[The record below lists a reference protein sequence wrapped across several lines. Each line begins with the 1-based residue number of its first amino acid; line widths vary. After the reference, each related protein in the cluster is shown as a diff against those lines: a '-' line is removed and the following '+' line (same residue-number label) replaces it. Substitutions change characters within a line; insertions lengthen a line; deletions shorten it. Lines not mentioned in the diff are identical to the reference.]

1 MISAE
6 QLDALDPQTRQ
17 AVQSLLA
24 QVQQRDQEIAFKQ
37 AIIDKLTHEMAILK
51 RMKFAATSE
60 RFASTLSP
68 EQRSLL
74 EETLD
79 TDIHELDA
87 ELQRHR
93 KKADNKDEDEKKA
106 PKRTQLP
113 ADLPRR
119 DVPHEPT
126 DTSCGCGQDMQR
138 IGEDVAEKL
147 DYQPGVFTVER
158 HVRGKWVCKCCERI
172 VQAPV
177 PAHVI
182 DKGIPTTGLLAHVL
196 VAKFMDHLPLYRQE
210 AVFARAGHVIARS
223 TLAEW
228 VGTCGAQLQPLVQA
242 LADELRR
249 HLVLHADETPVA
261 MLKPAGQRDGKTH
274 KAYIWSYCTPSTN
287 PVKAV
292 VFEFSETRSGENV
305 RDFLRLDTPC
315 AWRGTLVTDGFS
327 GYSACVDKVVTSA
340 QCMAHSRRKFHE
352 LWANH
357 GSKVGEQALRFYQAL
372 FRIERQAEQLASE
385 ERQRLRQRKSHRV
398 LAVFHRWLLAKR
410 QLVPPGSATIK
421 AIDYSLKRWKELT
434 HFVSDDDVP
443 ISNNWVENQIRPI
456 AVGRSNWL
464 FAGSLRAGKR
474 AAAIMSLLH
483 SARINGHDPYAYF
496 KDVLDRLPTHP
507 ASRIDE
513 LLPHRWSPS

>member
-17 AVQSLLA
+17 AVQSLLVE
-24 QVQQRDQEIAFKQ
+24 VQQRDHEIAFKQ
-37 AIIDKLTHEMAILK
+37 ALIDKLTHEMAILK

-79 TDIHELDA
+79 TDIHELDG
-87 ELQRHR
+87 ELQRHHR
-93 KKADNKDEDEKKA
+93 KKNDKKDEDEKQL
-106 PKRTQLP
+106 PKRAQLP
-113 ADLPRR
+113 ADLSRR

-126 DTSCGCGQDMQR
+126 DTSCGCGEAMQR
-138 IGEDVAEKL
+138 IGEDVSEKL

-210 AVFARAGHVIARS
+210 AVFARAGHAIARS

-228 VGTCGAQLQPLVQA
+228 VGACGAQLQPLVQA

-249 HLVLHADETPVA
+249 HRVLHADETPVA
-261 MLKPAGQRDGKTH
+261 MLKPGNGKTH

-292 VFEFSETRSGENV
+292 VFEFSEARSGENV
-305 RDFLRLDTPC
+305 RDFLRLATPN
-315 AWRGTLVTDGFS
+315 AWKGTLVTDGFS
-327 GYSACVDKVVTSA
+327 GYSACVDKGVTSA

-372 FRIERQAEQLASE
+372 FRIERQAEQLTAE
-385 ERQRLRQRKSHRV
+385 ERRRLRQRKSRRV
-398 LAVFHRWLLAKR
+398 LAVFYRWLLGQR
-410 QLVPPGSATIK
+410 QLVPPGSATMK

-434 HFVSDDDVP
+434 HFVSDGDVP

-483 SARINGHDPYAYF
+483 SARINGQDPYAYF

-507 ASRIDE
+507 ANRIEE
-513 LLPHRWSPS
+513 LLPHRWSARS

>member
-1 MISAE
+1 MISAQ

-24 QVQQRDQEIAFKQ
+24 QVQQRDHEIAFKQ
-37 AIIDKLTHEMAILK
+37 ALIDKLTHEMAILK

-79 TDIHELDA
+79 TDIHELDG

-93 KKADNKDEDEKKA
+93 KKSDKNDEKQS

-113 ADLPRR
+113 AHLPRR
-119 DVPHEPT
+119 DVPHEPA
-126 DTSCGCGQDMQR
+126 DTTCGCGQAMQR

-177 PAHVI
+177 A
-182 DKGIPTTGLLAHVL
+182 A
-196 VAKFMDHLPLYRQE
+196 
-210 AVFARAGHVIARS
+210 HVIARS

-228 VGTCGAQLQPLVQA
+228 VGACGAQLQPLVQA

-249 HLVLHADETPVA
+249 HMVLHADETPVA

-305 RDFLRLDTPC
+305 RDFLRMDTPN
-315 AWRGTLVTDGFS
+315 AWQGTLVTDGFS
-327 GYSACVDKVVTSA
+327 GYSACVD
-340 QCMAHSRRKFHE
+340 
-352 LWANH
+352 
-357 GSKVGEQALRFYQAL
+357 
-372 FRIERQAEQLASE
+372 
-385 ERQRLRQRKSHRV
+385 
-398 LAVFHRWLLAKR
+398 
-410 QLVPPGSATIK
+410 
-421 AIDYSLKRWKELT
+421 
-434 HFVSDDDVP
+434 
-443 ISNNWVENQIRPI
+443 
-456 AVGRSNWL
+456 
-464 FAGSLRAGKR
+464 
-474 AAAIMSLLH
+474 
-483 SARINGHDPYAYF
+483 
-496 KDVLDRLPTHP
+496 
-507 ASRIDE
+507 
-513 LLPHRWSPS
+513 